1 MTNPGQIWAKY
12 GPNWAKFGPSWA
24 KLPKSQFHSK
34 KIFFFLKI
42 HAESIKNKAW
52 VAKMDFWAKFP
63 SVMTKIGPNR
73 AINHMSSNGKFKF
86 VYRQK
91 LDFTMISRLKIFIF
105 YGTFEKKL
113 PF

>member
-1 MTNPGQIWAKY
+1 
-12 GPNWAKFGPSWA
+12 
-24 KLPKSQFHSK
+24 
-34 KIFFFLKI
+34 
-42 HAESIKNKAW
+42 
-52 VAKMDFWAKFP
+52 MDFWLKFP

-73 AINHMSSNGKFKF
+73 AKNHVSSNGKYKF

-91 LDFTMISRLKIFIF
+91 LDFAMISRLKILIF